1 LSLMNSSA
9 ILNCIKPTGL
19 SSTDCIKL
27 LKRYGPRK
35 MKIGHGG
42 TLDPFASGVLPVGI
56 NKGTKLLQSFLE
68 GEKSYRGEVK
78 AGYSTHTLDLEGN
91 LKSYTPDQKVERELL
106 LTSNFLEFIP
116 GKYMQRTPLFSARR
130 VNGKRLYK
138 KARQMERDRTESVQ
152 NLEELPRREVTI
164 HSFSVSEISSDRFS
178 FEITCSKG
186 TYVRQFIQDLANSL
200 CLNFTLERLER
211 TRVANLSIE
220 NGVELS
226 ELISRLWWE
235 RVKIDTMQSSE
246 LLSGAVWLHKVKT

>member
-1 LSLMNSSA
+1 MSLMNSSA

-19 SSTDCIKL
+19 SSTDCINL

-35 MKIGHGG
+35 MRIGHGG

-68 GEKSYRGEVK
+68 GEKAYRGEVK

-91 LKSYTPDQKVERELL
+91 LKDFTPDQKIEKDLL
-106 LTSNFLEFIP
+106 LSSSFLDFIP
-116 GKYMQRTPLFSARR
+116 GPYMQRTPLFSARR

-138 KARQMERDRTESVQ
+138 KARQMEREKTESVQ
-152 NLEELPRREVTI
+152 NLEELPKREVTI
-164 HSFSVSEISSDRFS
+164 YHFSATEISPDRFS

-186 TYVRQFIQDLANSL
+186 TYVRQFIEDLANSL
-200 CLNFTLERLER
+200 SLNFTLERLER
-211 TRVANLSIE
+211 TRVANLSID
-220 NGVELS
+220 NGIELS

-235 RVKIDTMQSSE
+235 RVKTDTMQSPEMLSE
-246 LLSGAVWLHKVKT
+246 AVWLHKVMT